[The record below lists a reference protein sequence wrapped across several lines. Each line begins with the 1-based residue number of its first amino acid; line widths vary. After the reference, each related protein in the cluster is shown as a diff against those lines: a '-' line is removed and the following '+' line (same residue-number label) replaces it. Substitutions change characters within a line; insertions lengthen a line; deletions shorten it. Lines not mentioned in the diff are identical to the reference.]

1 MCSTHFAEE
10 AAPTTG
16 RDGAHAHLRH
26 ARRTSHPNCTP
37 CRGPHVKSACA
48 WLCTGTP
55 TDVKSDDLQATMCST
70 PLVCT
75 TWYHAVPPLPPCRT
89 SATATHAAGDCA
101 RAPSGHNGCPRC
113 TNCLT
118 PGPDASSDCGDF
130 AEEALASSPMCR
142 LRALALLIGA
152 RPGSVSPSRCRV
164 ASCPSAQALP
174 FLDHSC
180 HQVFSSRGPV
190 TCSTRHTW

>member
-101 RAPSGHNGCPRC
+101 RAPSGHNGCPRW
-113 TNCLT
+113 TNCLP

-130 AEEALASSPMCR
+130 AEEALGNTPCDGACLFEAAAAAGHDGVRAHLRHTCR
-142 LRALALLIGA
+142 L
-152 RPGSVSPSRCRV
+152 SHPSCKP
-164 ASCPSAQALP
+164 C
-174 FLDHSC
+174 
-180 HQVFSSRGPV
+180 RGPDV
-190 TCSTRHTW
+190 KSACAWL